1 MQIRVIDAILK
12 SVSET
17 SDLLRQG
24 DSSGQVGSTNRFG
37 DHQLKVLP
45 LSLRIIDLLDKE
57 LKLISKAHA
66 CCITVCCPHSTCLL
80 TAD

>member
-1 MQIRVIDAILK
+1 MIWQVKVIDAILD

-24 DSSGQVGSTNRFG
+24 DSSGQVGSINCFG

-45 LSLRIIDLLDKE
+45 FPRV
-57 LKLISKAHA
+57 LKA
-66 CCITVCCPHSTCLL
+66 
-80 TAD
+80 